1 MQILIKSNGM
11 PKDCIMAQIAK
22 AAEMLGIDMSEIE
35 VVIEE
40 PVNSV
45 VFRAE
50 FLEFKRVSIMD
61 WIPEILSGIKLI
73 DPYYRVIRREKPE
86 RRQDRKTRL
95 LTNYRKKVVN
105 FTDYKLARN
114 MARRKV
120 C

>member
-1 MQILIKSNGM
+1 
-11 PKDCIMAQIAK
+11 
-22 AAEMLGIDMSEIE
+22 MLGIDMTEIE

-40 PVNSV
+40 PVNPV
-45 VFRAE
+45 GFRAE
-50 FLEFKRVSIMD
+50 FVEFKRVSIMD

-73 DPYYRVIRREKPE
+73 DPYYRVIRRE
-86 RRQDRKTRL
+86 L